1 MLPSN
6 RKQERTLLFSMEVV
20 GGPIKKKNQNTNLP
34 KVQHDQPTE
43 NKRTDK
49 RENFIANLF
58 ISYSILPVK
67 KSQV

>member
-20 GGPIKKKNQNTNLP
+20 GGPIKKKKKNTNLP